1 MHNTRW
7 SEKARTR
14 ELAED
19 DSKLSSDYRI
29 IQYQPAARAD
39 VACISELSN

>member
-1 MHNTRW
+1 MHNATW

-19 DSKLSSDYRI
+19 DSKLNSDYRI
-29 IQYQPAARAD
+29 IQYQLLERMLH
-39 VACISELSN
+39 VLVN